1 MKTIK
6 IAHLYYDLMNLYGEN
21 GNILALTTALKRQ
34 GVKYTLKKVT
44 KGEKIDFSKFDIFY
58 MGMGNEE
65 NQMLVLEDLKRYKT
79 EIKKIIKKKVFIMT
93 GNSYE
98 LFGQKINKT
107 EALGI
112 FNFESKTV
120 RERIVKEQVYKTY
133 LLDQPVIGF
142 QNRGSINNNTE
153 NHLFE
158 IIDGCADNNKSKF
171 EGIHIYNFYGTY
183 TIGPLLIRNPHLLD
197 KIIKDYFISQGYPY
211 KEIKDTPDYK
221 AYYKYL
227 ENFHIKRNID

>member
-34 GVKYTLKKVT
+34 GAKYTVTNLT
-44 KGEKIDFSKFDIFY
+44 KGETIDFNKYDIFY
-58 MGMGNEE
+58 MGMGNEKS
-65 NQMLVLEDLKRYKT
+65 QLIVLEDLKRYKT
-79 EIKKIIKKKVFIMT
+79 EIKKVIKKKVFIMT

-98 LFGQKINKT
+98 IFGQKIDDI

-112 FNFESKTV
+112 FKFESKHV

-133 LLDQPVIGF
+133 LLSSPVIGF
-142 QNRGSINNNTE
+142 QNRGSINNNEE

-158 IIDGCADNNKSKF
+158 VISGNANNNKTKY
-171 EGIHIYNFYGTY
+171 EGIHINNFYGTY

-197 KIIKDYFISQGYPY
+197 KIIKDYFESCQYPY
-211 KEIKDTPDYK
+211 KEFNYTTDYQ

-227 ENFHIKRNID
+227 ENFNIK

>member
-1 MKTIK
+1 MKTIR

-34 GVKYTLKKVT
+34 GVKYIVTNISKGDKV
-44 KGEKIDFSKFDIFY
+44 DFSKYDIFY
-58 MGMGNEE
+58 MGMGTEK
-65 NQMLVLEDLKRYKT
+65 NQMIALQDILRYKT
-79 EIKKIIKKKVFIMT
+79 EIKKIINKKVFIMT

-98 LFGQKINKT
+98 LFGKKINNT

-112 FNFESKTV
+112 FNFECKTV

-133 LLDQPVIGF
+133 ILNEPVIGF
-142 QNRGSINNNTE
+142 QNRGSINNNEE

-158 IIDGCADNNKSKF
+158 IIDGNADNNKSKF
-171 EGIHIYNFYGTY
+171 EGIHINNFYGTY
-183 TIGPLLIRNPHLLD
+183 TIGPLLVRNPHLLD
-197 KIIKDYFISQGYPY
+197 KIIKDYFESCNYPY
-211 KEIKDTPDYK
+211 KEIKNTPDYQ

-227 ENFHIKRNID
+227 ENFNINRNI